1 MGTGVRGQGY
11 KHNRNTQYTLYMY
24 MYDNAEMALMFKK
37 GVVSHS
43 HVCSAIALITVHK
56 LAPLFA
62 QNKQTSCVTEWPNS
76 IVNILNKS
84 IYI

>member
-1 MGTGVRGQGY
+1 MGTGVRGVRGY

-24 MYDNAEMALMFKK
+24 MYDKEINWAKLALMFKK
-37 GVVSHS
+37 GLVSHS

-62 QNKQTSCVTEWPNS
+62 QNKQTSCVT
-76 IVNILNKS
+76 
-84 IYI
+84 